1 MSSEQQHNELSD
13 AVSRLVEISKQIAE
27 ARNDIKILTSAEKAL
42 KEQVKG
48 QMVKNGIDTI
58 NLKKGKISVKKSVRK
73 GTMTKKTVVAGL
85 MSYFDN
91 DEKKVEDILTVIA
104 EQLET
109 KESTSLTMT
118 GIKDKT
124 QD

>member
-13 AVSRLVEISKQIAE
+13 AVNRLVEITKQIAE

>member
-13 AVSRLVEISKQIAE
+13 AVNRLVEITKQIAE

-48 QMVKNGIDTI
+48 QMMKNGIDTI

-73 GTMTKKTVVAGL
+73 GGLNKNTVKEGL
-85 MSYFDN
+85 SVFFDGN
-91 DEKKVEDILTVIA
+91 QEQAETALKAIL
-104 EQLET
+104 ENLPT
-109 KESTSLTMT
+109 KESSTLSLT
-118 GIKDKT
+118 GIKG
-124 QD
+124 